1 MRFGAQEEASCG
13 QRPQASLSY
22 AVHARISPSQNTCW
36 ELLVWGIR
44 LMDGTELPEPV
55 SLQRDQ
61 LLLILLQ
68 DVVQLLLPSEVP
80 WSSSAS
86 TSLSIIR
93 IIKIYSRSPQELR
106 DCMSLLFCL
115 HKTVVAESWEAS
127 TRFSGSAFSS
137 EVQARDV
144 SSPEPPSRSAA
155 ETALEFTSQASWGKA
170 HSSSSEVSRPL
181 SNRPER
187 TTHNLCLALSSLISC
202 QHLATRSVRSKDMG
216 RSGDTTGSVLWAT

>member
-1 MRFGAQEEASCG
+1 
-13 QRPQASLSY
+13 
-22 AVHARISPSQNTCW
+22 
-36 ELLVWGIR
+36 
-44 LMDGTELPEPV
+44 
-55 SLQRDQ
+55 
-61 LLLILLQ
+61 
-68 DVVQLLLPSEVP
+68 
-80 WSSSAS
+80 
-86 TSLSIIR
+86 
-93 IIKIYSRSPQELR
+93 
-106 DCMSLLFCL
+106 MSLLFCL

-155 ETALEFTSQASWGKA
+155 EAALEFTSQASWGKA

-187 TTHNLCLALSSLISC
+187 TTNNVCLALSSLISC

-216 RSGDTTGSVLWAT
+216 RSGDTTGSVLWATWARSDLLLLCRPPSLPWAPQELLAAILTLQTLTLPHPHWASASLAPRIPGCETLSGSPPAAAAFLDREPGVLS